1 MIPKSLHTVT
11 ALANVARELRDMGIR
26 PRYRDY
32 VADALAILGYSEDAD
47 AYGLADKARKVL
59 ARGERS

>member
-11 ALANVARELRDMGIR
+11 VVVAIARELRDMGIR
-26 PRYRDY
+26 HQYRDH